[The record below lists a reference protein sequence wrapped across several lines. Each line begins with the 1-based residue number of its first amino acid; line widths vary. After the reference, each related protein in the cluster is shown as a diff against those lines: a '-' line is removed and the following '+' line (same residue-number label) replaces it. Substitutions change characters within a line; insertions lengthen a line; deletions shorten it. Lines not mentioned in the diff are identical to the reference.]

1 MKNLA
6 FLDIEATSA
15 DPSAAQIIEVGLLVK
30 NEDGK
35 IVDHFNSI
43 INPGNKIPENI
54 IELTGISNKMAE
66 SSPEFHEI
74 AEVLYQKLIG
84 TKIVAH
90 KAEFDYQILKN
101 SFNKLGKEFNNK
113 TICTLKMAKT
123 LTPDMKSY
131 SLVSLCAFFGI
142 PLMKNHRAMEDAEA
156 VAGLYE
162 NLSLLAY
169 HRLNTNKF
177 LDHHQKIIKGARS
190 IPGLVRY
197 RDRKNKIIKE
207 TPVENIHS
215 ELCESLRFSP
225 NNRWLITHCSHID
238 LVECGSF
245 AIAMLLAAD
254 REEGPKWSIYSFKN
268 SHGEIIVKCGK
279 VLKNKPALFYFND
292 KKQALKVLRSLKS
305 KTQKNKYAYREGP
318 TKCKDEIV
326 KRNRLI
332 QDEIRKLKP
341 SIENTLFRS
350 KTKLGGKFQYVLV
363 RGSDKYTTFESNEEF
378 ETSVNLNMGELQYK
392 KLRPSSRR
400 ALELSM
406 QYIKNQKTKTDVILK
421 VRPPS

>member
-6 FLDIEATSA
+6 FIDIEATSA
-15 DPSAAQIIEVGLLVK
+15 DPSAAQIIEVGLLIK
-30 NEDGK
+30 SEDGK
-35 IVDHFNSI
+35 VIDHFNSI
-43 INPGNKIPENI
+43 INPGNKIPEKI
-54 IELTGISNKMAE
+54 IELTGINNKMAE

-101 SFNKLGKEFNNK
+101 SFSKLGKEFNNK

-123 LTPDMKSY
+123 LTPEMNSY
-131 SLVSLCAFFGI
+131 SLASLCAFFGI

-162 NLSLLAY
+162 NLSLLAH
-169 HRLNTNKF
+169 HRTSTNKF
-177 LDHHQKIIKGARS
+177 LDHHQKIIKASRS
-190 IPGLVRY
+190 IPGVVCY
-197 RDRKNKIIKE
+197 RDKKNKIIKE
-207 TPVENIHS
+207 RPVENIHS
-215 ELCESLRFSP
+215 ELSKSLRFTP
-225 NNRWLITHCSHID
+225 HNRWLITQCLHIEII
-238 LVECGSF
+238 ECGSF
-245 AIAMLLAAD
+245 AKAMLLASD
-254 REEGPKWSIYSFKN
+254 REEHPKWSIYSFKN

-292 KKQALKVLRSLKS
+292 KEQALKVLKSLKGKAQKS
-305 KTQKNKYAYREGP
+305 KFAYREGP
-318 TKCKDEIV
+318 NNDKDEIV
-326 KRNRLI
+326 RRNRLI

-350 KTKLGGKFQYVLV
+350 KTKIGGKFQYVLV
-363 RGSDKYTTFESNEEF
+363 KGSDKYTTFQSNEEF
-378 ETSVNLNMGELQYK
+378 ANDINLNMGELEYK

-421 VRPPS
+421 VKLPS